1 MSAILSFF
9 SSEVL
14 AGFVLA
20 LSGILLG
27 CIAMLA
33 RLLFRVRTLEER
45 QKLFLKGKK
54 GADLE
59 AVIMRH
65 DQEIDC
71 IDKEIEEISRL
82 SEDIRRLA
90 LSGIH
95 RIGVVRFNPF
105 QDTGGNQS
113 FSIALLDGSNSGFVI
128 SSLLSREGGRV
139 YAKPVVSGEAKDYP
153 FTAEE
158 KRAIELAK
166 KRTVIEIENTKTQS
180 T

>member
-1 MSAILSFF
+1 MNAMLSFF
-9 SSEVL
+9 SPEIL
-14 AGFVLA
+14 AGFILA
-20 LSGILLG
+20 LSGGAIG
-27 CIAMLA
+27 CIAIIV
-33 RLLFRVRTLEER
+33 RLSFRVRKLEER

-59 AVIMRH
+59 SVILRH

-71 IDKEIEEISRL
+71 IDKEIEEMSRL

-90 LSGIH
+90 LAGIH

-158 KRAIELAK
+158 KHAIELAK
-166 KRTVIEIENTKTQS
+166 KRVVIETEIPKK
-180 T
+180 

>member
-1 MSAILSFF
+1 MSAFLSFF
-9 SSEVL
+9 SPGVL
-14 AGFVLA
+14 AGSILA
-20 LSGILLG
+20 LSGALIGCATVMFWLLS
-27 CIAMLA
+27 
-33 RLLFRVRTLEER
+33 RVRELEQR

-59 AVIMRH
+59 AVILRH

-139 YAKPVVSGEAKDYP
+139 YAKPVLSGEAKDYP
-153 FTAEE
+153 FTTEE
-158 KRAIELAK
+158 KRAIELAEKRVVMETENPK
-166 KRTVIEIENTKTQS
+166 K
-180 T
+180 